1 MFEIK
6 EAQEWIRASNKI
18 EFLFSLLKELR
29 SNGHKVLI
37 FSKTKILLNLVESII
52 RRETDYGYLRL
63 DGDVPISK
71 RDAICQ
77 DFNKNE
83 NIFCFLLTNQVSG
96 VGLNLVSADRAI
108 IIDPDWNPANDN
120 QCIDRVYRIG

>member
-6 EAQEWIRASNKI
+6 DAKEWIMTSNKLK
-18 EFLFSLLKELR
+18 FLFDLMKELH

-37 FSKTKILLNLVESII
+37 FSKTKILLNLIEHIMKRES
-52 RRETDYGYLRL
+52 EYKYYRL
-63 DGDVPISK
+63 DGDVPIPQ
-71 RDAICQ
+71 RDKLCKE
-77 DFNKNE
+77 FNSDS

-108 IIDPDWNPANDN
+108 VIDPDWNPANDN
-120 QCIDRVYRIG
+120 